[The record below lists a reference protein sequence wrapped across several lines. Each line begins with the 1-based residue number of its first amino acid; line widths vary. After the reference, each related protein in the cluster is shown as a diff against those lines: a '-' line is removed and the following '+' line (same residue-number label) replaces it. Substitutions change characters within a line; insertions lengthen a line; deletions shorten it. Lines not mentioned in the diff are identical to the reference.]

1 MPLPEVLKEV
11 SCAATLPFDSTF
23 ANLAHDC
30 SLLCVSLVKKH
41 SLTYIYTAISKPMG
55 YPGIH
60 EFTAMGLLDDKIDY
74 HDSENQVKVP
84 KQSWMKERLQQ
95 DYWKKGTHGCTA
107 LLGNVQDDG
116 SIKFN
121 RGMDMYNYDG
131 RDFLLFD
138 DGNGVWVASVEPVV
152 TTKRKWDGVLVLKEY
167 TKGYLEN
174 ECIKWLTEFLDY
186 GGGGEHSHG
195 SKPEV
200 FLYTTKSKV
209 KSNVVL
215 NCLPT
220 SFYPKDI
227 IVQIKQNDHVLSKLD
242 GLETSDVRPNEDD
255 TFQRRDHVKILKS
268 DVSTYSCEPH
278 VNETNVNVF
287 CVSPPPDEAGGS
299 NTAIIIGA
307 VIAALVLVGVLVLV
321 VSKITGKIGRWTML
335 YNL

>member
-1 MPLPEVLKEV
+1 NRITVPSLQCLLLVLINFMTEGM
-11 SCAATLPFDSTF
+11 F
-23 ANLAHDC
+23 
-30 SLLCVSLVKKH
+30 H

-186 GGGGEHSHG
+186 GKTYKQETLWLPDNVSR
-195 SKPEV
+195 
-200 FLYTTKSKV
+200 TTGTWHHIS
-209 KSNVVL
+209 SEIQLLINRL
-215 NCLPT
+215 
-220 SFYPKDI
+220 
-227 IVQIKQNDHVLSKLD
+227 IVNYKIKHQLL
-242 GLETSDVRPNEDD
+242 
-255 TFQRRDHVKILKS
+255 
-268 DVSTYSCEPH
+268 
-278 VNETNVNVF
+278 
-287 CVSPPPDEAGGS
+287 
-299 NTAIIIGA
+299 
-307 VIAALVLVGVLVLV
+307 
-321 VSKITGKIGRWTML
+321 
-335 YNL
+335 

>member
-1 MPLPEVLKEV
+1 MRINRINSIYRPALSKE
-11 SCAATLPFDSTF
+11 
-23 ANLAHDC
+23 
-30 SLLCVSLVKKH
+30 KH

-186 GGGGEHSHG
+186 GQKHLKEV

-268 DVSTYSCEPH
+268 DVSTYSCQIIHKTSEIDIEK
-278 VNETNVNVF
+278 VW
-287 CVSPPPDEAGGS
+287 AGGS